1 MCTRRPPP
9 TLAETGTDC
18 AKAVA
23 MDFRVLDSSFG
34 SAVIFFRI
42 SEVDYG
48 IGV

>member
-9 TLAETGTDC
+9 TLAETASDC

-23 MDFRVLDSSFG
+23 LDSSFG
-34 SAVIFFRI
+34 SAVIFFRN
-42 SEVDYG
+42 SEVENG